1 MPYQGTVGCN
11 SQRFSIYLRI
21 IRKKLRKVKKN
32 LHLIFSRNIVVFV
45 VLLFYQP
52 MIDQFG
58 LPKVFWTHAVI
69 MFLGNIFVFFVMPET
84 RGLTMTQL
92 NEIFGGKV
100 SYEDSRE
107 YDAESKDGVEEPLR
121 RTMDWAR
128 KTSSAANIAAS
139 KAAAS
144 VALSKV
150 ASAAAMSRVASLA
163 RSVGGVN
170 KGN

>member
-1 MPYQGTVGCN
+1 MDRSEKFLN
-11 SQRFSIYLRI
+11 
-21 IRKKLRKVKKN
+21 
-32 LHLIFSRNIVVFV
+32 LIFSRNIVVFV

-100 SYEDSRE
+100 SYEDSCG
-107 YDAESKDGVEEPLR
+107 YDEESKGGVEEPLR

-150 ASAAAMSRVASLA
+150 ASAAAISRVASLA
-163 RSVGGVN
+163 RSVGGVT

>member
-1 MPYQGTVGCN
+1 
-11 SQRFSIYLRI
+11 
-21 IRKKLRKVKKN
+21 
-32 LHLIFSRNIVVFV
+32 
-45 VLLFYQP
+45 
-52 MIDQFG
+52 
-58 LPKVFWTHAVI
+58 

-100 SYEDSRE
+100 SYEDS
-107 YDAESKDGVEEPLR
+107 DVESRGGVEEPLR

-150 ASAAAMSRVASLA
+150 ASAAAISRVASLA
-163 RSVGGVN
+163 RSVGGVT
-170 KGN
+170 KGNSDEIYLHSLNQIFVKKS

>member
-1 MPYQGTVGCN
+1 M
-11 SQRFSIYLRI
+11 
-21 IRKKLRKVKKN
+21 
-32 LHLIFSRNIVVFV
+32 FV

-100 SYEDSRE
+100 SYEDS
-107 YDAESKDGVEEPLR
+107 DAESKDGVEEPLR

-150 ASAAAMSRVASLA
+150 ASAAAISRVASLA

>member
-1 MPYQGTVGCN
+1 M
-11 SQRFSIYLRI
+11 
-21 IRKKLRKVKKN
+21 
-32 LHLIFSRNIVVFV
+32 FV

-100 SYEDSRE
+100 SYEDS
-107 YDAESKDGVEEPLR
+107 DAESKDGVEEPLR

-150 ASAAAMSRVASLA
+150 ASAAAISRVASLA
-163 RSVGGVN
+163 RSVGGVT
-170 KGN
+170 KGNSDEIYFHSLNHFSYYNESCNMY

>member
-1 MPYQGTVGCN
+1 
-11 SQRFSIYLRI
+11 
-21 IRKKLRKVKKN
+21 
-32 LHLIFSRNIVVFV
+32 
-45 VLLFYQP
+45 
-52 MIDQFG
+52 
-58 LPKVFWTHAVI
+58 
-69 MFLGNIFVFFVMPET
+69 MPET

-100 SYEDSRE
+100 SYEDS
-107 YDAESKDGVEEPLR
+107 DVESRGGVEEPLR

-150 ASAAAMSRVASLA
+150 ASAAAISRVASLA
-163 RSVGGVN
+163 RSVGGVT
-170 KGN
+170 KGNSDEIYFHSLNQFSYSNESCNMY